1 MDLDASYKLD
11 LSNYTALQTK
21 MNNMKDKS
29 DSSVSKFSINIDEE
43 NLNNEASSKVDE
55 NRKQELEKL
64 KNVSDEF
71 ESLLINEMLKAMRKT
86 VNKTGLIDGGMTE
99 DIFGDMLYTEYSKSF
114 SKSKTFGVSDMIYKQ
129 METYI

>member
-114 SKSKTFGVSDMIYKQ
+114 SKSKTFVVSDMIYKQ

>member
-1 MDLDASYKLD
+1 MELNTSYKLE
-11 LSNYTALQTK
+11 LSNYSALQTK

-29 DSSVSKFSINIDEE
+29 DNIASKFSVDTTSSNKEIDSEV
-43 NLNNEASSKVDE
+43 NES
-55 NRKQELEKL
+55 RKLELEKL
-64 KNVSDEF
+64 MDVSEEF

-99 DIFGDMLYTEYSKSF
+99 DIFGDMLYTEYSKNF
-114 SKSKTFGVSDMIYKQ
+114 SKSKAFGISDMIYKQ